1 MIMIQAY
8 YDKPRKETTLMVQ
21 IAKEIFLKQLSQ
33 MKNILDLEQF
43 RLGSKDEQFRYFK
56 KKVMNEFYEGMLDV
70 FQALEESGVIVP
82 CECDS
87 YVRNGY
93 NDCPY
98 CNGAGY
104 RNSENIAQ
112 MLNKFE
118 DI

>member
-1 MIMIQAY
+1 
-8 YDKPRKETTLMVQ
+8 MVQ

-43 RLGSKDEQFRYFK
+43 RLGSKDEQFKYFK

-70 FQALEESGVIVP
+70 FQTMEDAGVLTL
-82 CECDS
+82 CECNS

-93 NDCPY
+93 NDCQH

-104 RNSENIAQ
+104 RNSDDQDKLAS
-112 MLNKFE
+112 
-118 DI
+118 DIE